1 MRSSL
6 LRPALLSLLASTDLA
21 SGLRIATSLQWIE
34 HTPQPYA
41 IKHFYNG
48 SSTAQLISGG
58 VQSLSS
64 DKSIDLAAN
73 AETQGLLTYASH
85 RDVRLIYVICEVAY
99 RLVADGSK
107 GIKTLAD
114 LKGKKVGS
122 MKGTSAGY
130 FVSKLLG
137 TAGLADRDYTIV
149 SGNVCMKAPCGA
161 GTFPAMIKQGQV
173 DAFGIWEP
181 AVELGAEAL
190 GADRAVMFGGDPKI
204 YREVYSLYTTDAKLA
219 DPATRKDIIA
229 YVEALNK
236 TLDVFTNKPETVY
249 ADVAAAVGM
258 DVDVVKAVW
267 PVHKWTGRWGDDMLD
282 FITQEQTWLAGQN
295 RQQAISSAD
304 LAKFLDSDILDAL

>member
-1 MRSSL
+1 MRTSL
-6 LRPALLSLLASTDLA
+6 LTPALLSLLASTDLA

-181 AVELGAEAL
+181 AVELGAQAL

-219 DPATRKDIIA
+219 DPATRKDIVA
-229 YVEALNK
+229 FVEALNK